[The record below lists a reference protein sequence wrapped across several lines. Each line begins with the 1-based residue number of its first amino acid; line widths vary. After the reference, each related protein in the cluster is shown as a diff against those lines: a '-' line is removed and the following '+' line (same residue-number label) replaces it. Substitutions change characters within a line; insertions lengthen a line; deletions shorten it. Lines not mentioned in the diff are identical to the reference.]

1 MSAQPGYYRFPT
13 IHDSTIVFVS
23 EDDLWSV
30 ESSGGV
36 ARRLT
41 ANPGSVWYPRF
52 SPDGLTIA
60 FTSRDEGQPDVY
72 LMDAD
77 GGQARRI
84 TFMGATTFVA
94 GWDPDGE
101 AVLVASDWQQPF
113 VGELLLY
120 RIPLE
125 SLVPEPLNLGP
136 GRIVSF
142 GSQPRSGRRG
152 MVLARMSR
160 DPAQWKRYRG
170 GRAGTIWVDRK
181 GTGDF
186 SNLLPLDGN
195 LACPMWVGSRIY
207 FLSDHEGHGNIYS
220 TTPSGRNLERHS
232 DHEGLYARWPS
243 TDGNSIVYHVGADL
257 WIFDIGSGESRMVSV
272 ETQSARPQRNRRF
285 QSPGKHLESIDI
297 HPEGHS
303 IAVVARGSAV
313 TMPLWEGAPLNH
325 GEGSRSRARLATW
338 LHDGE
343 RFAVVSDDL
352 GEESI
357 LVCQAD
363 DSGNQ
368 ERISGDFG
376 RARSMAASPAGTHR
390 LAMTNHRH
398 ELIVVNVESG
408 KSKVLHRNPYLWIH
422 GVAWSPDGRYLAFG
436 ASMSR
441 STSAIFVADV
451 RTNRVRQVTSGDFDD
466 AQPSFDPGGL
476 YLYFLSGRSFVP
488 VPDSMFHDYGFP
500 QTSKPYALLLD
511 TETVSPFAIEL
522 AELRAPGTPPADAAN
537 SDDGD
542 KKVDGPD
549 PVKIVWGG
557 LEGRLEAVPVPTGR
571 YLRVAG
577 AHGRILY
584 SSHPLAGAGEAPN
597 GGPRGKLEAWDF
609 FTNKS
614 ELVADGVGDF
624 AVTADGKVL
633 GIMGVGKLRVVPSGM
648 KAGGGKNG
656 PEVPGR
662 ESGLVDLDR
671 VRLQVDPGEEWV
683 QMFSE
688 AWRLQR
694 DYFWHADMAQV
705 DWKAVHK
712 QYLPLVHRVGSRSEF
727 SDLMWEMQGE
737 LGTSHAYEMGGEYRT
752 EPVWRQGSLGA
763 DLVSDRRGMWK
774 VAVIPEGDVWD
785 SKTRSPL
792 AVAGLGIASGDRIVA
807 VDGKKIDREMSPYR
821 ALADRADRE
830 VRLTI
835 KTGNK
840 KPRTVVV
847 RATGSETLMRYRA
860 WVEANRKVVRE
871 ATDGAAGYI
880 HIPDMG
886 PWGFSEFHR
895 SWFAEMYRS
904 GLVIDVR
911 YNRGG
916 NVSQLLLSRLLRKRH
931 GMRVSRWNEL
941 TGFPYESPAGP
952 MVALTNESSGS
963 DGDIFSH
970 TFKWHGLGKL
980 VGTRTW
986 GGVTGIWPQQSLVDG
1001 AITTQPEYATWFE
1014 DVGFGVENYG
1024 ADPDVEVDIRPQ
1036 DYANGVDPQMVK
1048 ALEILVAEIE
1058 DAGPQYPPA
1067 GPHASMK
1074 APKLPR

>member
-1 MSAQPGYYRFPT
+1 MSAQAGYYRFPT
-13 IHDSTIVFVS
+13 VHGSTIVFVS

-30 ESSGGV
+30 DSSGGL

-41 ANPGSVWYPRF
+41 ANPGSVWYPQF
-52 SPDGLTIA
+52 SPDGSAIA

-77 GGQARRI
+77 GGQPRRI

-94 GWDPDGE
+94 GWDPDGKS
-101 AVLVASDWQQPF
+101 VLIATDWQQPF
-113 VGELLLY
+113 VGDLRLY
-120 RIPLE
+120 RVPLD
-125 SLVPEPLNLGP
+125 SLVPEPLGLGP

-142 GSQPRSGRRG
+142 GPQPRTGQRG

-181 GTGDF
+181 GNGDF
-186 SNLLPLDGN
+186 SNLVSLDGN
-195 LACPMWVGSRIY
+195 LACPMWVGNRIY

-220 TTPSGRNLERHS
+220 TTSSGRNIERHT
-232 DHEGLYARWPS
+232 DHEGLYVRWPS
-243 TDGNSIVYHVGADL
+243 TDGSSIVYHVGADL
-257 WIFDIGSGESRMVSV
+257 WILDIGSGDSRMVPV

-285 QSPGKHLESIDI
+285 QSPGKHLESVDL
-297 HPEGHS
+297 HPAGHS
-303 IAVVARGSAV
+303 VAVVARGSAV

-325 GEGSRSRARLATW
+325 SEGSLSRDRLATW
-338 LHDGE
+338 LHDGD
-343 RFAVVSDDL
+343 RLAVVSDDK

-357 LVCQAD
+357 LVRSVD
-363 DSGNQ
+363 GSGEQ
-368 ERISGDFG
+368 KRISGDFG
-376 RARSMAASPAGTHR
+376 RARSLAASPAGTHR
-390 LAMTNHRH
+390 MALTNHRH
-398 ELIVVNVESG
+398 EVIVINVETG
-408 KSKVLHRNPYLWIH
+408 RSKVLHRSPYLWIH
-422 GVAWSPDGRYLAFG
+422 GVAWSHDGRYLAFS

-441 STSAIFVADV
+441 GTSAIFIADV

-466 AQPSFDPGGL
+466 AQPSFDPGGQ
-476 YLYFLSGRSFVP
+476 YLYFLSGRSFEP
-488 VPDSMFHDYGFP
+488 MPDSMFHDYGFP
-500 QTSKPYALLLD
+500 QTAKPYVLMLTD
-511 TETVSPFAIEL
+511 ETVSPFAIEL
-522 AELRAPGTPPADAAN
+522 SEPRAPGAPPTDASNGAN
-537 SDDGD
+537 GD
-542 KKVDGPD
+542 KKAEGPD
-549 PVKIVWGG
+549 PVKIVWDG
-557 LEGRLEAVPVPTGR
+557 LETRLEAVPVPPGR
-571 YLRVAG
+571 YGRVCG

-584 SSHPLAGAGEAPN
+584 SSYPLAGASGGAN

-609 FTNKS
+609 SANKS
-614 ELVADGVGDF
+614 EVVADGVGDF
-624 AVTADGKVL
+624 AVTPDGKVL
-633 GIMGVGKLRVVPSGM
+633 GIISAGKLRVVPSTM
-648 KAGGGKNG
+648 KAGGEKNG
-656 PEVPGR
+656 PEAPGR
-662 ESGLVDLDR
+662 ESGLVDLER
-671 VRLQVDPGEEWV
+671 IRLEVDPGEEWA
-683 QMFSE
+683 QMFTE

-694 DYFWHADMAQV
+694 DHFWREDMAQV

-712 QYLPLVHRVGSRSEF
+712 RYFPLLERVAARSEF

-737 LGTSHAYEMGGEYRT
+737 LGTSHAYEMGGEYRP

-763 DLVSDRRGMWK
+763 DLVSDRRGIWK
-774 VAVIPEGDVWD
+774 VAAIPEGDIWD
-785 SKTRSPL
+785 PKTRSPL
-792 AVAGLGIASGDRIVA
+792 SVAGVRIAAGDRIMA
-807 VDGKKIDREMSPYR
+807 VDGKKVDRETSPYR
-821 ALADRADRE
+821 ALADRANRE
-830 VRLTI
+830 VRLTV

-847 RATGSETLMRYRA
+847 RATGSETLMRYRS
-860 WVEANRKVVRE
+860 WVEANRATVRE

-895 SWFAEMYRS
+895 SWFAEMNRA

-931 GMRVSRWNEL
+931 GMRVSRWNEP

-1001 AITTQPEYATWFE
+1001 AVTTQPEYGTWFE

-1024 ADPDVEVDIRPQ
+1024 TDPDVEVAIRPQ
-1036 DYANGVDPQMVK
+1036 DYAAGVDPQMLK
-1048 ALEILVAEIE
+1048 ALEILAFEME
-1058 DAGPQYPPA
+1058 EAGPQYPPVE
-1067 GPHASMK
+1067 PHASMR
-1074 APKLPR
+1074 APKLPK